1 MVDRGPPFSALRA
14 LEAACRMKSYSLAG
28 DELGVT
34 HSAVSQAVRR
44 LEREYGRTLFRRD
57 GMQMAPSPAALS
69 LAQAY
74 REASRMVLRAAAE
87 RPPRAVLDQAHR
99 SEKLASMRSTAHSR
113 SSNLGPA

>member
-14 LEAACRMKSYSLAG
+14 LEAACRMRSYSLAG

-57 GMQMAPSPAALS
+57 GMQMAPSPEALA

-74 REASRMVLRAAAE
+74 REASRLVLRATADLNTHDRQGPLEAA
-87 RPPRAVLDQAHR
+87 
-99 SEKLASMRSTAHSR
+99 
-113 SSNLGPA
+113 